1 MSGFSQ
7 FKLRFKEQSGLPV
20 DMNPESTLHQLKT
33 AQPNGQLPSSF
44 GVYYKNTLVA
54 LCHALEDH
62 ILQTSNPEPNQQP
75 LVLVT
80 FQEGKW
86 YLQEAERYYDLAQ
99 CCRHVAIAA
108 KPDSGFIQHR
118 TGQLENVSLINLK
131 DSDHLAEEW
140 NLIILAPGY
149 TAMVL
154 CHELSEEEYLPQ
166 GKPKNDSERKF
177 YGLWTFDC
185 NLVRK
190 SAEILID
197 RIGPYNPE
205 LGDRLQQQHQDI
217 LKTTCPAVPD
227 LTGVVSRIV
236 TYLQTSQQELI
247 AVNRQARELRELEGQ
262 AKRVSRNI
270 NANKLQAF
278 LRMAQRVDERDK
290 DNPFASLQ
298 VSALC
303 ETIGQLLD
311 LPTVKLR
318 RLRLAGLLYRI
329 GLASAP
335 PEVFTQTPEEMD
347 DATHAFWKERAAIG
361 ARLLEAMPEIAIVRD
376 VVAHHLEHWD
386 GSGKPNGQQG
396 EEINI
401 KARILGLI
409 SYFQELIQPRG
420 NRPALSLSE
429 ALEKCQKLSGTRFDP
444 QLVESLNTIVRLS
457 EIGLMQLPDRPAQLP
472 NVWLED
478 SSPLDQIKSNS

>member
-1 MSGFSQ
+1 
-7 FKLRFKEQSGLPV
+7 
-20 DMNPESTLHQLKT
+20 MNPESTLNQLKT
-33 AQPNGQLPSSF
+33 TLPNGQLPSSF

-62 ILQTSNPEPNQQP
+62 ILQTSSPEPNQQP

-86 YLQEAERYYDLAQ
+86 YLQEAERYFDIGQ

-108 KPDSGFIQHR
+108 LPDSGFINHR
-118 TGQLENVSLINLK
+118 TGQLDNVSLINL
-131 DSDHLAEEW
+131 DPTDDLVWEW

-154 CHELSEEEYLPQ
+154 CYELSDEEYLPH
-166 GKPKNDSERKF
+166 GIPTTDTERKF
-177 YGLWTFDC
+177 YGLWTFDS
-185 NLVRK
+185 NSVRQA
-190 SAEILID
+190 AEILIQ
-197 RIGPYNPE
+197 RIHPYNPD
-205 LGDRLQQQHQDI
+205 LANRLQQQHQEI
-217 LKTTCPAVPD
+217 IATPSTSVSD
-227 LTGVVSRIV
+227 LSGVVSRIV

-247 AVNRQARELRELEGQ
+247 AVNRQTRELRELEDK

-278 LRMAQRVDERDK
+278 LRMVQRVDQRDK
-290 DNPFASLQ
+290 DNPCASLQ

-303 ETIGQLLD
+303 ETLGQLLD
-311 LPTVKLR
+311 LPTLKLR

-347 DATHAFWKERAAIG
+347 DSTRAFWQERGVIG
-361 ARLLEAMPEIAIVRD
+361 ARLLEAMPELAIVKD
-376 VVAHHLEHWD
+376 IVAHHLEHWD
-386 GSGKPNGQQG
+386 GSGKPDGQKG

-401 KARILGLI
+401 KARILGLV
-409 SYFQELIQPRG
+409 SYFQELTQPRG

-429 ALEKCQKLSGTRFDP
+429 ALEKCQQLSGTRFDP
-444 QLVESLNTIVRLS
+444 ELVESLTTVVRLS
-457 EIGLMQLPDRPAQLP
+457 EIGLMQLPQLPTQLP

-478 SSPLDQIKSNS
+478 NSPSHQIRSNS

>member
-1 MSGFSQ
+1 
-7 FKLRFKEQSGLPV
+7 
-20 DMNPESTLHQLKT
+20 MNPESTLNQLKI

-62 ILQTSNPEPNQQP
+62 ILQTSNPDPNQQP

-86 YLQEAERYYDLAQ
+86 YLQEAERYYDIAQ

-108 KPDSGFIQHR
+108 KPDSGFINHR
-118 TGQLENVSLINLK
+118 TGKLENVSLINL
-131 DSDHLAEEW
+131 DSSDDLVWEW
-140 NLIILAPGY
+140 NLIVLAPGY

-154 CHELSEEEYLPQ
+154 CYELSEEEYLPQ
-166 GKPKNDSERKF
+166 GLPSVDTERKF
-177 YGLWTFDC
+177 YGLWTFDS

-190 SAEILID
+190 SAEILIQ
-197 RIGPYNPE
+197 RMAPYNGE
-205 LGDRLQQQHQDI
+205 LANQLQQQHQEI
-217 LKTTCPAVPD
+217 IGTSSTTIPD
-227 LTGVVSRIV
+227 LSGVVSRIV

-247 AVNRQARELRELEGQ
+247 TINRQTRELRELEGQ

-290 DNPFASLQ
+290 DNPYASLQ

-311 LPTVKLR
+311 LPTVELR
-318 RLRLAGLLYRI
+318 RLRLAGLLHRI

-347 DATHAFWKERAAIG
+347 DATRAFWKERPVIG
-361 ARLLEAMPEIAIVRD
+361 ARLLEAMPEIAIIKD

-386 GSGKPNGQQG
+386 GSGKPDGQQG

-401 KARILGLI
+401 KARILGLV
-409 SYFQELIQPRG
+409 SYFQELTQPRG
-420 NRPALSLSE
+420 NRSALSLSE
-429 ALEKCQKLSGTRFDP
+429 ALEKCQQLSGTRFDP
-444 QLVESLNTIVRLS
+444 QLVESLTSVVRLT
-457 EIGLMQLPDRPAQLP
+457 EMGLMQLPDRPTQLP
-472 NVWLED
+472 NVWLEET
-478 SSPLDQIKSNS
+478 SPLNQIKSNN

>member
-1 MSGFSQ
+1 
-7 FKLRFKEQSGLPV
+7 
-20 DMNPESTLHQLKT
+20 MNPETTLNQLKT
-33 AQPNGQLPSSF
+33 TLPNGQLPSSF

-62 ILQTSNPEPNQQP
+62 ILQTSSPEPNQQP

-86 YLQEAERYYDLAQ
+86 YLQEAERYFDIGQ

-108 KPDSGFIQHR
+108 LPDSGFINHR
-118 TGQLENVSLINLK
+118 TGQLDNVSLINL
-131 DSDHLAEEW
+131 DPSDDLVWEW

-149 TAMVL
+149 TAMLL
-154 CHELSEEEYLPQ
+154 CYELSDEEYLPH
-166 GKPKNDSERKF
+166 GIPTTDTERKF
-177 YGLWTFDC
+177 YGLWTFDS
-185 NLVRK
+185 NSVRQA
-190 SAEILID
+190 AEILIQ
-197 RIGPYNPE
+197 RFHPYNPD
-205 LGDRLQQQHQDI
+205 LANRLQQQHQEI
-217 LKTTCPAVPD
+217 IATPSTSVSD
-227 LTGVVSRIV
+227 LSGVVSRIV

-247 AVNRQARELRELEGQ
+247 AVNRQTRELRELEDK

-278 LRMAQRVDERDK
+278 LRMVQRVDQRDK
-290 DNPFASLQ
+290 DNPCASLQ

-303 ETIGQLLD
+303 ETLGQLLD
-311 LPTVKLR
+311 LPTLKLR

-335 PEVFTQTPEEMD
+335 PEIFTQTPEEMD
-347 DATHAFWKERAAIG
+347 DSTRAFWQERGVIG
-361 ARLLEAMPEIAIVRD
+361 ARLLEAMPELAIVKD
-376 VVAHHLEHWD
+376 IVAHHLEHWD
-386 GSGKPNGQQG
+386 GSGKPDGQKG

-401 KARILGLI
+401 KARILGLV
-409 SYFQELIQPRG
+409 SYFQELTQPRG

-429 ALEKCQKLSGTRFDP
+429 ALEKCQQLSGTRFDP
-444 QLVESLNTIVRLS
+444 ELVESLTTVVRLS
-457 EIGLMQLPDRPAQLP
+457 EIGLMQLPQLPTQLP

-478 SSPLDQIKSNS
+478 NSPSHQIRSNS